1 VPLSELRL
9 QDLRCIAS
17 AVLRLHPRMNLITGE
32 NGAGKTT
39 LLEAIYLLGRGRS
52 FRTRLMAQLIR
63 RGCLEGWAAGRIEP
77 LAPLSLPDGAIS
89 PVEICARRVD
99 VVSRGEGV
107 SARIDA
113 HPVHSLAELSQIL
126 PVQVI
131 DPGIHRLVEEGPTLR
146 RRWLDWAVFHVE
158 PAFVS
163 QWQGYTR
170 ALRQRNAAL
179 RGGWDPAPWEPE
191 LARLGEAMTAAR
203 ERVLVELQGDWQ
215 RTVTELGSVAAT
227 LEFACGWSHE
237 ETLARS
243 LERHRPRD
251 REQGVT
257 ARGAHRADVRL
268 QIDGRGARDVV
279 SRGQQKVLG
288 AAMALAVVRYLA
300 SRVDTVPLLLLDDPA
315 AELDAAHTRAL
326 LSAASALGGQTVVT
340 ALHPDRLPE
349 LVADRVFHVERGEV
363 KPV

>member
-1 VPLSELRL
+1 MATAAL
-9 QDLRCIAS
+9 Q
-17 AVLRLHPRMNLITGE
+17 LHPRMNLITGE

-63 RGCLEGWAAGRIEP
+63 RGCVEGWAAGRVEP
-77 LAPLSLPDGAIS
+77 LAPVPDSATS
-89 PVEICARRVD
+89 PMEMSARRVD

-107 SARIDA
+107 TARIDA

-146 RRWLDWAVFHVE
+146 RRWLDWTVFHVE
-158 PAFVS
+158 PAFVT

-179 RGGWDPAPWEPE
+179 RAGWDPAPWEAD

-203 ERVLVELQGDWQ
+203 ERVLAELQGDWQ
-215 RTVTELGSVAAT
+215 RTVIELGSVAAT
-227 LEFACGWSHE
+227 LEFACGWSRE

-251 REQGVT
+251 REHGLT
-257 ARGAHRADVRL
+257 GRGAHRADVRL
-268 QIDGRGARDVV
+268 QIDGRAARDVV
-279 SRGQQKVLG
+279 SRGQQKALG

-300 SRVDTVPLLLLDDPA
+300 SRVSTVPLLLLDDPA

-326 LSAASALGGQTVVT
+326 LWAASALGGQTVVT

-349 LVADRVFHVERGEV
+349 LVPDRVFHVERGGV